1 MPAWA
6 TPQLQT
12 CDSLLCNLLQED
24 TVLTAREADEPVK
37 HPLLDKVRECSANP
51 DAAADFFLQILDP
64 IPSWRMSIEATSHS
78 YVAET
83 CAEMEAYCEHA
94 PVTTVPLWLS
104 RYDED
109 RPSGELSIWYITG
122 QHSHIK
128 NASITTNSNCE
139 GDRAAQVACS
149 AYA

>member
-64 IPSWRMSIEATSHS
+64 I
-78 YVAET
+78 VAH
-83 CAEMEAYCEHA
+83 EHRGYKSFICGRD
-94 PVTTVPLWLS
+94 V
-104 RYDED
+104 
-109 RPSGELSIWYITG
+109 
-122 QHSHIK
+122 
-128 NASITTNSNCE
+128 C
-139 GDRAAQVACS
+139 
-149 AYA
+149 